1 MSQRATPL
9 HLIAKLGRWAF
20 TTRDARRRR
29 RPIAK
34 CSTTGMRPTARR
46 SITPLSSINS
56 EEVAELSVTDL
67 KTDADKDMKRTGGE

>member
-9 HLIAKLGRWAF
+9 HLIAKLGRWTF
-20 TTRDARRRR
+20 TTHDARRQR

-34 CSTTGMRPTARR
+34 GSTTGMRPNARR
-46 SITPLSSINS
+46 CVAALSSINS

-67 KTDADKDMKRTGGE
+67 KTDADKDM